1 MEMNDF
7 KILLVDDE
15 QDVLEFMKYNLEK
28 EGFWVYTMGQTVS
41 SSQKKLNHILSFS
54 T

>member
-15 QDVLEFMKYNLEK
+15 QDVLEFMKYNMEK
-28 EGFWVYTMGQTVS
+28 EGFLAPETHVNVELIIQFPNPN
-41 SSQKKLNHILSFS
+41 KK
-54 T
+54 